1 MFARPPVFARRIPW
15 RQVRDWKEVLM
26 GGSRRAGFAAFVVAM
41 LATVACSG
49 YSNTTAADPVQP
61 APSGTANAALPGGPS
76 DADGAKLAE
85 RVFPDPDWQVA
96 DPLSLGFDP
105 AVLESVRQK
114 AEDAGSNC
122 LLVTRNGRIAA
133 EWYWNGTDEHSAQE
147 VFSATKSFTSSLV
160 GIAQA
165 EGKLDID
172 DPATKYIPE
181 WIGTPSEAVTVKN
194 LISNNSG
201 RHWDFE
207 TDYVKMAVGA
217 QDKTRFA
224 IELGQDAPPG
234 EVWAYNNAAIQT
246 LDRVIARAT
255 GMPTHQYAEEK
266 LLGPIGMRDSVMRT
280 DPVGNTLTF
289 MGLQSTCRDMARFGY
304 LFLNKGNWNGNQ
316 VIPEAWVEEATRP
329 SQDLNV
335 GYGYLWWLNRRGRL
349 ANPVQPVSAIEGGST
364 PDGQMA
370 PGMPE
375 DLYWALG
382 LGNQIIAVS
391 PSTGVVTVRLGT
403 VNHPRGSTFGNVDA
417 ARPAVEGLRSP

>member
-1 MFARPPVFARRIPW
+1 V
-15 RQVRDWKEVLM
+15 D
-26 GGSRRAGFAAFVVAM
+26 RAGDGGQAAA
-41 LATVACSG
+41 G
-49 YSNTTAADPVQP
+49 TAAP
-61 APSGTANAALPGGPS
+61 ADSNGG
-76 DADGAKLAE
+76 DASRGGG
-85 RVFPDPDWQVA
+85 RVFPEPDWRVA
-96 DPLSLGFDP
+96 DAESLGFDP
-105 AVLESVRQK
+105 AVLEAVRQK

-122 LLVTRNGRIAA
+122 LIVTRNGQIAA
-133 EWYWNGTDEHSAQE
+133 EWYWNGTDQHSAQE
-147 VFSATKSFTSSLV
+147 VFSATKSYTSTLV

-181 WIGTPSEAVTVKN
+181 WIGTPSETVTIRN

-207 TDYVKMAVGA
+207 TDYRKMAVEA

-234 EVWAYNNAAIQT
+234 DVWAYNNSAIQT
-246 LDRVIARAT
+246 LDRVIEKAT
-255 GMPTHQYAEEK
+255 GMPTHEYAQQK
-266 LLGPIGMRDSVMRT
+266 LLGPIGMRDSKMRT
-280 DPVGNTLTF
+280 DAAGNTLTF

-304 LFLNKGNWNGNQ
+304 LFLNKGNWNGTQ
-316 VIPEAWVEEATRP
+316 VVPGAWVDEATRP

-349 ANPVQPVSAIEGGST
+349 ANPVQPVTAQEGGST
-364 PDGQMA
+364 EDGQMA

-375 DLYWALG
+375 EIYWALG

-403 VNHPRGSTFGNVDA
+403 VNHPRGSTFTNADA
-417 ARPAVEGLRSP
+417 ARPAVEGLSAP